1 MKLFSLPLAAA
12 WFILFFMSACHTKQ
26 KADLIVYD
34 AVVYTV
40 NPAFDTVSAF
50 AVKDGKFIAVGS
62 NEQILSR
69 FEAGKK
75 IDAGGNAVYPGFNDG
90 HSHFL
95 SYGKTLVRWA
105 NLVGTRSFGE
115 VLQVLKRY
123 HEKFPDQWI
132 LGRGWDQNDWTDQK
146 YPDNRLLDKLFP
158 GQPVVLVR
166 IDGHAVLASSEALKK
181 AGITA
186 ATKIDGGEVVLK
198 NGKPTGV
205 LIDNA
210 ADRMRALIPEMSRRQ
225 KVKALMEAQKN
236 CFAEGLT
243 TVTDAGLSKA
253 DILLIDSLQRQGLLK
268 IRVYAMLSPDKKTLD
283 YFFPKGPL
291 HNGKL
296 TVSAVKL
303 YIDGA
308 LGSRGAL
315 LLKPYSDMPG
325 HYGLR
330 LHPLPYYDSL
340 CKMAYN
346 AGFQVNTHAIGDSG
360 NRIMLKTYARFL
372 KGKNDRRWR
381 IEHAQVIA
389 PGDFHYFGD
398 YSIIPSIQSTHCTS
412 DMYWAGE
419 RLGPVRLKT
428 AYAYKQLLAQNGW
441 EVNGTDFPVEDIR
454 PVKTF
459 YAAVSRKD
467 LNGWPPG
474 GFQMENALSRKAAL
488 FSITLWPAKGSFD
501 EKIKGSIVPGKLADF
516 VVLNNDIMRC
526 PESEIPRTEI
536 MHTFLQGREV
546 YRNPDRKP

>member
-1 MKLFSLPLAAA
+1 
-12 WFILFFMSACHTKQ
+12 
-26 KADLIVYD
+26 
-34 AVVYTV
+34 
-40 NPAFDTVSAF
+40 
-50 AVKDGKFIAVGS
+50 
-62 NEQILSR
+62 
-69 FEAGKK
+69 
-75 IDAGGNAVYPGFNDG
+75 
-90 HSHFL
+90 
-95 SYGKTLVRWA
+95 
-105 NLVGTRSFGE
+105 
-115 VLQVLKRY
+115 
-123 HEKFPDQWI
+123 
-132 LGRGWDQNDWTDQK
+132 
-146 YPDNRLLDKLFP
+146 LDKLFP
-158 GQPVVLVR
+158 GLPVVLVR
-166 IDGHAVLASSEALKK
+166 IDGHAVLASTEALKR

-210 ADRMRALIPEMSRRQ
+210 ADRMRALIPEMGHRQ
-225 KVKALMEAQKN
+225 KIKALLEAQKN
-236 CFAEGLT
+236 CFADGLT
-243 TVTDAGLSKA
+243 TVTDAGLPKA

-340 CKMAYN
+340 CRLAFR

-389 PGDFHYFGD
+389 PEDFHYFGD
-398 YSIIPSIQSTHCTS
+398 FSIIPSIQSTHCTS

-419 RLGPVRLKT
+419 RLGPKRLQT
-428 AYAYKQLLAQNGW
+428 AYAYKQLLLQNGW
-441 EVNGTDFPVEDIR
+441 EVNGTDFPVEDIS
-454 PVKTF
+454 PIKTF

-474 GFQMENALSRKAAL
+474 GFQMENAISRKAAL
-488 FSITLWPAKGSFD
+488 RSITLWPAKGSFD
-501 EKIKGSIVPGKLADF
+501 EQIKGSIVPGKLADF
-516 VVLNNDIMRC
+516 VILNNDIMRC
-526 PESEIPRTEI
+526 PESEIPRTKVQR
-536 MHTFLQGREV
+536 TFLQGEEV
-546 YRNPDRKP
+546 YRDTAVARP